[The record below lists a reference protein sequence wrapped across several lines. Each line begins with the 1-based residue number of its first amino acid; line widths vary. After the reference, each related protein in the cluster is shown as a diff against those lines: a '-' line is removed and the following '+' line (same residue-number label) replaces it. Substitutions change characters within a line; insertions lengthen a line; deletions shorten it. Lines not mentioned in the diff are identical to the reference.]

1 MVLSVPGR
9 QHEHHQTQGEAG
21 DRRAAGTVVK
31 PSDFAYASP
40 TALAEAT
47 GLLARHEDAIVIA
60 GGQSLLPL
68 LKTRQIT
75 PSLLVDLRR
84 VESLGDVAWGT
95 DTVTIGATVT
105 QRHLELDPLIAQRV
119 PLLGRV
125 LPLIGQR
132 QTRARGTVAGS
143 VAQAQRGAEI
153 PAVLVSLD
161 GTVHVTGEAGR
172 RSIAAA
178 DFYLAPPP
186 AALGAPA
193 APLTA
198 PLTTLRRGEIITAVE
213 LPLAPPRTGTGAVEV
228 AWRPNVSVAGA
239 LAQVAAGPDG
249 RVGDARIALIGL
261 ADRPLRAAAAERALT
276 GAVPGD
282 GAAQEAGAAV
292 EDEIERLADAEELH
306 PYARR
311 VAAELTRRAVAI
323 AFQEVS

>member
-1 MVLSVPGR
+1 M
-9 QHEHHQTQGEAG
+9 
-21 DRRAAGTVVK
+21 K

-47 GLLARHEDAIVIA
+47 GLLARHDDAIVIA

-161 GTVHVTGEAGR
+161 GTVHVTGQAGR
-172 RSIAAA
+172 RAIAAA

-198 PLTTLRRGEIITAVE
+198 PLTTPLTTLRRGEIITAVE

-239 LAQVAAGPDG
+239 LAQVTAGPDG

-276 GAVPGD
+276 GSVPGD
-282 GAAQEAGAAV
+282 GAVQEAGAAV
-292 EDEIERLADAEELH
+292 EDEIERLADAQELH

-323 AFQEVS
+323 AVQEVS

>member
-178 DFYLAPPP
+178 DFYLAPPRIAS
-186 AALGAPA
+186 AAAGAP
-193 APLTA
+193 A

-239 LAQVAAGPDG
+239 LAQVTAGPDG
-249 RVGDARIALIGL
+249 RVVNARIALIGL

-276 GAVPGD
+276 GSVPGD

-323 AFQEVS
+323 AVQEVS

>member
-1 MVLSVPGR
+1 
-9 QHEHHQTQGEAG
+9 
-21 DRRAAGTVVK
+21 VK

-47 GLLARHEDAIVIA
+47 GLLARHDDAIVIA

-161 GTVHVTGEAGR
+161 GTVHVTGQAGR
-172 RSIAAA
+172 RAIAAA

-198 PLTTLRRGEIITAVE
+198 PLTTPLTTLRRGEIITAVE

-239 LAQVAAGPDG
+239 LAQVTAGPDG

-276 GAVPGD
+276 GSVPGD
-282 GAAQEAGAAV
+282 GAVQEAGAAV
-292 EDEIERLADAEELH
+292 EDEIERLADAQELH

-323 AFQEVS
+323 AVQEVS